1 MEPVSRLSEL
11 AVRLA
16 HPVDQPPR
24 VEIIDLRR
32 LVEIISLDPA
42 GARLLAIMLLEH
54 AEIGREVPPLPK
66 ASDPGA

>member
-32 LVEIISLDPA
+32 LVEVISLDP
-42 GARLLAIMLLEH
+42 GEARLLAIELMTR
-54 AEIGREVPPLPK
+54 AELDRDLPPLPR
-66 ASDPGA
+66 SRP